1 MFTICSNSFTGYNC
15 WCTENNYHLKFKALY
30 LLSISSGIQNVKDLV
45 PRHHHSFQNIYEQLY
60 L

>member
-1 MFTICSNSFTGYNC
+1 MFSICSNSFPGYNC
-15 WCTENNYHLKFKALY
+15 WCIENNYNLKFKALY

-45 PRHHHSFQNIYEQLY
+45 PRHHRSFPNMYEQLY